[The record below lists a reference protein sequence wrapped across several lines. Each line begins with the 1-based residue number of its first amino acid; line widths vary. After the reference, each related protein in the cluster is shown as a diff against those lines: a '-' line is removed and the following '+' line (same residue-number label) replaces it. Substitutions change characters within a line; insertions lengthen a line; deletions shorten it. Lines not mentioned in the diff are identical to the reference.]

1 MIELKLSENIIKQRK
16 TRNMTQEELASS
28 LGVTAQAV
36 SNWER
41 GGYPDITLLPAIA
54 NYFEI
59 TIDELLGNDDISRE
73 EDIEKFFWTLR
84 EGLSCDD
91 AMAERLILCKK
102 YAEKYPKNYDIALEL
117 GYAISISDPEIR
129 KEHLPLLREQ
139 CEKIMAGSTEQSYRD
154 AAIRLMCRAGNDDD
168 FEKWSAMCPE
178 DYYACRRDVQELRL
192 VEQGNYDELQL
203 RKGANMLARFCFL
216 IVSNTGNWNEPHKV
230 AAGFAYRLELIQS
243 LGENKEVPPAWQGWY
258 AQNHVWLAHQLF
270 RSGHDEEG
278 YTNLEKAYEIFVE
291 WTKIPNGTT
300 LSLGHD
306 WLFHGVKAVKNER
319 TYEFPDGK
327 REHSDYMTIFSDQ
340 ADFMYAVM
348 SSPSRYWGG
357 FDRVRGEKRYQQI
370 LEKAKELADSGENN
384 E

>member
-1 MIELKLSENIIKQRK
+1 MTELKLAETIVKQRK

-36 SNWER
+36 SHWER

-54 NYFEI
+54 NFFEI
-59 TIDELLGNDDISRE
+59 TIDELLGNDDISKE
-73 EDIEKFFWTLR
+73 EDIKKFFHLIR
-84 EGLSCDD
+84 EELPND
-91 AMAERLILCKK
+91 AMTEKLTLCKK

-117 GYAISISDPEIR
+117 GTVIFFSDQEVR

-139 CEKIMAGSTEQSYRD
+139 CEKIIAGSTDQSYRD
-154 AAIRLMCRAGNDDD
+154 SAIRLMCRVGNDED

-178 DYYACRRDVQELRL
+178 HYSACRREILELRL
-192 VEQGNYDELQL
+192 VEQGSYDELLL
-203 RKGANMLARFCFL
+203 RKGANMLARFCFM
-216 IVSNTGNWNEPHKV
+216 VTANSGNWNDPHK
-230 AAGFAYRLELIQS
+230 AAASFAYRLEMLQS

-258 AQNHVWLAHQLF
+258 AENHVWLANHLF

-278 YTNLEKAYEIFVE
+278 YANLEKAYEIFVE
-291 WTKIPNGTT
+291 WVKIPNGTA

-306 WLFHGVKAVKNER
+306 WLFHGVKAVKNEW

-327 REHSDYMTIFSDQ
+327 REYSDYMTIFTDK
-340 ADFMYAVM
+340 ADYMYHVM
-348 SSPSRYWGG
+348 TFPRGWDG
-357 FDRVRGEKRYQQI
+357 FDRVRGEERFLQI
-370 LEKAKELADSGENN
+370 LKKAGELADKAENN